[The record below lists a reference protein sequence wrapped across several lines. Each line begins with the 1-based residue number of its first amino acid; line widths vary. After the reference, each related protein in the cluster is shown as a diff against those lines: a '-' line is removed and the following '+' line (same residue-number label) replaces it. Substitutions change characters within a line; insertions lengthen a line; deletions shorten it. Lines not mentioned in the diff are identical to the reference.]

1 MYSGE
6 KGSVLQKQ
14 YIRAMCTIRHKYTHQ
29 IADSVMRTNIVIE
42 DELMENVLHITGIK
56 TKREA
61 VQQGLE
67 LLLLLSKQARIKE
80 FRGKLKWEGD
90 LNEMRNW

>member
-90 LNEMRNW
+90 LHELRNW